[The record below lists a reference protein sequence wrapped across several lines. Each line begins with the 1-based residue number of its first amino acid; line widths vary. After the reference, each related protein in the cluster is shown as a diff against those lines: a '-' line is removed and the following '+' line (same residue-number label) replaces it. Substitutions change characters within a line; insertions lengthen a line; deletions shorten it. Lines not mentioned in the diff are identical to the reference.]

1 MKARQHP
8 NLVATQKALLSL
20 WHRRKES
27 DVEVDLSKPL
37 MYVDRLRIRP
47 PGDSQFR
54 LPPHVDGGG
63 LVSILM
69 LIFN

>member
-8 NLVATQKALLSL
+8 NLVAVQKALLDL
-20 WHRRKES
+20 WHS
-27 DVEVDLSKPL
+27 NGMNDVDLTKPL

-63 LVSILM
+63 LARISL
-69 LIFN
+69 